1 MCVWIKSRFLMIFNN
16 EWMNECRVCFGTI
29 GYFLQPETKNIHSCY
44 TKIISTE
51 KQTDFFFCFTQ
62 VENMAFF
69 PIHFYLDEKKQNFL
83 FQLMK
88 CLMTMMM
95 MMILSWFFLF
105 CCCCCSIFFFCFFFM
120 TDDDDEFFHNNLIY
134 TICCCCCCCVII
146 FKW

>member
-29 GYFLQPETKNIHSCY
+29 GYFLQSETKNIHSCY

-69 PIHFYLDEKKQNFL
+69 SYSF
-83 FQLMK
+83 
-88 CLMTMMM
+88 
-95 MMILSWFFLF
+95 LSWWKKTKF
-105 CCCCCSIFFFCFFFM
+105 SVPVNEM
-120 TDDDDEFFHNNLIY
+120 PNDNDDDDDSILILFVVVVVVPFSFSVSFSWLMMMSFSQQPNLHDLLLLLLCNY
-134 TICCCCCCCVII
+134 
-146 FKW
+146 F